1 MRSEPPKS
9 LERAVG
15 LLLPPACRE
24 EVLGDLCEKYEA
36 PRQYVATAI
45 RVVPA
50 VILSRIRR
58 TSDAQT
64 LMMAAA
70 LVYASFLGAVWFTD
84 KSLLNDQRTLGRI
97 AIPAFAALAF
107 LIFDDAWTSDHGRS
121 PVRLV
126 RGAAL
131 GLGAGCVFVAGSMP
145 LQAVLLGC
153 AAGLLMISGLRLL
166 LPIETANLQSTAG
179 PAVPNAHPAMNAL
192 VIGAVVFVVV
202 LVVELL
208 GLNSR
213 MVMIAVFLV
222 LAVSRTWNRKE

>member
-9 LERAVG
+9 LERVVG

-24 EVLGDLCEKYEA
+24 EVLGDLYEKCET
-36 PRQYVATAI
+36 PRQYAATAA
-45 RVVPA
+45 RVVPS

-84 KSLLNDQRTLGRI
+84 KSLLNDQRTFGQI
-97 AIPAFAALAF
+97 AIPAFVALAF
-107 LIFDDAWTSDHGRS
+107 LIFDDAWTADRSGS
-121 PVRLV
+121 PVRLL
-126 RGAAL
+126 RGGAL
-131 GLGAGCVFVAGSMP
+131 GLGAGSIFVVVSMP

-153 AAGLLMISGLRLL
+153 AASLLMISGVRLL
-166 LPIETANLQSTAG
+166 LPVETTKLQSTAG
-179 PAVPNAHPAMNAL
+179 PVVANGHPAMNAL
-192 VIGAVVFVVV
+192 VIGVVVFVVV
-202 LVVELL
+202 LVLELL
-208 GLNSR
+208 GLKSP
-213 MVMIAVFLV
+213 MVIIAVFLV